1 MATFQ
6 TMNDKQVI
14 RHYVTPRTRREA
26 GIGTD
31 ELLEDAEFVTK
42 GFAGMVAVAVLTIIG
57 AVFAAA
63 VIAAVMW
70 GLS

>member
-6 TMNDKQVI
+6 TLHDKQVI

-31 ELLEDAEFVTK
+31 ELLEDHEFISR
-42 GFAGMVAVAVLTIIG
+42 GFSGMVAVALLTIIG
-57 AVFAAA
+57 GAFAAA